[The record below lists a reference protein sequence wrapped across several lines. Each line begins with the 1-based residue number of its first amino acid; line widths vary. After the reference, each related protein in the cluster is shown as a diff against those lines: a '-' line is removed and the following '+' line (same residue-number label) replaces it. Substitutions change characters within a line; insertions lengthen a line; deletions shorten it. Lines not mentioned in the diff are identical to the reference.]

1 MSHLWNPLATA
12 QQLEASNADNALPG
26 ELQDS
31 IRYSTAKLT
40 QAAGILLRLPQ
51 DITAQA
57 VVMLMRFWAVEKLM
71 QYEFSVSNIF
81 FYVMSSY
88 DT

>member
-12 QQLEASNADNALPG
+12 QQLGASNTDNALPG

-40 QAAGILLRLPQ
+40 QAASILLRLPQ
-51 DITAQA
+51 DIAAQA
-57 VVMLMRFWAVEKLM
+57 IVVLMRFWVVEKLM
-71 QYEFSVSNIF
+71 QYEFSVSNMLSF
-81 FYVMSSY
+81 S
-88 DT
+88 

>member
-12 QQLEASNADNALPG
+12 QQLEESNVSNALPG

-31 IRYSTAKLT
+31 IRFYTARLT

-51 DITAQA
+51 DIAAQA
-57 VVMLMRFWAVEKLM
+57 VAVLMRFWIVEKLM
-71 QYEFSVSNIF
+71 LYEFSVSSILLL
-81 FYVMSSY
+81 SCL
-88 DT
+88 